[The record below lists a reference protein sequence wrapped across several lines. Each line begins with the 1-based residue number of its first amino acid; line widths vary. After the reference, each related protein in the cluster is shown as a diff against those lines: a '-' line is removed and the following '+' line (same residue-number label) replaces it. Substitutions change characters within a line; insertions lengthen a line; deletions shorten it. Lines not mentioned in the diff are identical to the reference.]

1 MSVERITVMGIGN
14 PLMMDEG
21 VGVRVMEVMM
31 GTLQFP
37 DNVTLIDA
45 GTMGMGILNLF
56 QECDYLLVIDA
67 VDGTGEPPG
76 TVVRLTPEDLAPN
89 QVKHS
94 MHDVRLVDVL
104 EAAMLMGNRPEADCI
119 GIQIA
124 DMGRRRDRADARGR
138 GRGPR
143 RGGRDARD
151 PGGARRDRDAV
162 AESDSTTAH
171 PRSHPHLRTPP
182 ALARPERRSGRV
194 RPSRSAARTVA
205 AMPPAS
211 SPSRA

>member
-14 PLMMDEG
+14 PLMKDEG

-31 GTLQFP
+31 GTLAFP
-37 DNVTLIDA
+37 DNVTLVDA

-56 QECDYLLVIDA
+56 KECDYLLVIDA
-67 VDGTGEPPG
+67 VDGTGEAPG

-104 EAAMLMGNRPEADCI
+104 EAAMLMGHQPKADCI

-124 DMGRRRDRADARGR
+124 DMSSVAISLTPDVDAAVPAAVAAALSVLAEHGVAARVAADASVEAGILE
-138 GRGPR
+138 
-143 RGGRDARD
+143 AI
-151 PGGARRDRDAV
+151 
-162 AESDSTTAH
+162 
-171 PRSHPHLRTPP
+171 RTFSSAPLPP
-182 ALARPERRSGRV
+182 AAR
-194 RPSRSAARTVA
+194 
-205 AMPPAS
+205 
-211 SPSRA
+211 

>member
-1 MSVERITVMGIGN
+1 LSVERITVMGIGN

-37 DNVTLIDA
+37 PNVTLIDA

-67 VDGTGEPPG
+67 IDGTGEAPG
-76 TVVRLTPEDLAPN
+76 TVVRLSPSDLAPN

-94 MHDVRLVDVL
+94 MHDIRLVDVL
-104 EAAMLMGNRPEADCI
+104 EAAMLMGNQPEADCI

-124 DMGRRRDRADARGR
+124 DMGHVEIGLTPAVEAAVPAAVAAALEVLAERGITAAIAESASTEAGILEAIR
-138 GRGPR
+138 TFSAAPDGPR
-143 RGGRDARD
+143 
-151 PGGARRDRDAV
+151 
-162 AESDSTTAH
+162 TY
-171 PRSHPHLRTPP
+171 
-182 ALARPERRSGRV
+182 
-194 RPSRSAARTVA
+194 
-205 AMPPAS
+205 
-211 SPSRA
+211 

>member
-1 MSVERITVMGIGN
+1 MSTERITVMGIGN

-31 GTLQFP
+31 GTLAFP

-56 QECDYLLVIDA
+56 QACDYLLVIDA

-76 TVVRLTPEDLAPN
+76 TVVRLSPEDLAPN

-94 MHDVRLVDVL
+94 MHDMRFVDVL
-104 EAAMLMGNRPEADCI
+104 EAAMLMGCRPEADCI

-124 DMGRRRDRADARGR
+124 DMGHVEIGLAPAVEAAV
-138 GRGPR
+138 P
-143 RGGRDARD
+143 A
-151 PGGARRDRDAV
+151 AV
-162 AESDSTTAH
+162 AAALDILGERGVTATISENPSVEASILEAIRTRAATRLDA
-171 PRSHPHLRTPP
+171 PRS
-182 ALARPERRSGRV
+182 
-194 RPSRSAARTVA
+194 
-205 AMPPAS
+205 
-211 SPSRA
+211 